1 MAKLPDDR
9 RAAFTAA
16 YRFYEEHWDMPD
28 TVEAWTK
35 AAEEIGTVCAEN
47 GNTPLVRNLIMA
59 CYQTIDDEN
68 AEARKALRA

>member
-16 YRFYEEHWDMPD
+16 YRFYEQHWDMPD
-28 TVEAWTK
+28 TVEAWTE
-35 AAEEIGTVCAEN
+35 AASQLGPVSKEHGD
-47 GNTPLVRNLIMA
+47 TPLIRNLLMA

-68 AEARKALRA
+68 ADARKALRE